1 MKPGRIIKLILLA
14 VFFVAV
20 YCGWMFFGPT
30 IKPPDGNFFYIHT
43 GATYPQV
50 IDSLKKN
57 RIINTNFW
65 FDKVAVFS
73 NYNKNVKPGKYKIS
87 EDMSVVNLVK
97 MLRSG
102 RQSPVNLVITKLRTK
117 EDLAKKI
124 SENFETDSLS
134 AIKFLNNN
142 DSISQFDVDTNSVI
156 TIVIPNTYTY
166 TWNTPIEKILKKLY
180 LEQQKFW
187 NAERIKE
194 AGRLH
199 LTPKEIYII
208 SSLVEEETN
217 RGEDKGKIAS
227 VYINRLRKGMRLA
240 ADPTI
245 KFAMKDFGL
254 KRIYYKYLLY
264 PSPYN
269 TYIHTGLPPGPINTP
284 SIKTLDAVLNAP
296 ETDYLFFVAR
306 PNSGGLSDFAST
318 FQEHSAYARAYR
330 DALDS
335 ALKEK
340 QENQYFFKDI
350 LDFNM
355 QIITSHKKNHPV
367 SFDKGRYAYY

>member
-1 MKPGRIIKLILLA
+1 MKPGKIISFIFLA
-14 VFFVAV
+14 LFLTAA

-30 IKPPDGNFFYIHT
+30 IKSPDGNFFYVHT
-43 GATYPQV
+43 GTTYKQV
-50 IDSLKKN
+50 KDSLKKN
-57 RIINTNFW
+57 KIINTDFW
-65 FDKVAVFS
+65 LDKVAGYS

-87 EDMSVVNLVK
+87 EGMSIVNLVK

-102 RQSPVNLVITKLRTK
+102 TQSPVNLVITKLRTK
-117 EDLAKKI
+117 EELAKKI
-124 SENFETDSLS
+124 GENFETDSLS
-134 AIKFLNNN
+134 VIKFLNNN
-142 DSISQFDVDTNSVI
+142 DSILQFDVDTNSVI

-166 TWNTPIEKILKKLY
+166 TWNTPIQKILKKLY
-180 LEQQKFW
+180 IEKQKFW
-187 NAERIKE
+187 NDERMKK
-194 AGRLH
+194 ADRLH
-199 LTPKEIYII
+199 LTPKEIYTI

-217 RGEDKGKIAS
+217 FQEDKGKIAS
-227 VYINRLRKGMRLA
+227 VYINRLRKGMKLA

-284 SIKTLDAVLNAP
+284 SIKTIDAVLNAP

-306 PNSGGLSDFAST
+306 PNSGGQSDFAST
-318 FQEHSAYARAYR
+318 FQEHSIYAKTYR

-340 QENQYFFKDI
+340 QENQ
-350 LDFNM
+350 
-355 QIITSHKKNHPV
+355 
-367 SFDKGRYAYY
+367 